1 VEVFKGVR
9 GRREVEQT
17 VSRGFSVDRVSYVS
31 GVDESHFPRQ
41 QRRAQRAAQTVALH
55 EVLRSGRG
63 GCEWHMR
70 AADSSGE
77 GSERSRRLYIFVVA
91 S

>member
-63 GCEWHMR
+63 GCGHMR